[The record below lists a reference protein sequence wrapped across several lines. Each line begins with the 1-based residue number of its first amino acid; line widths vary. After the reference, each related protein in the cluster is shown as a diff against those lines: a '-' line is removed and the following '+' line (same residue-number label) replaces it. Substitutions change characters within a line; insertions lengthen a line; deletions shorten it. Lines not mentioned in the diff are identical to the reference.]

1 MRGDVGPEEVRLFVE
16 RAGYGANKW
25 RWRLT
30 DDSGVT
36 VSVGSG
42 FNSAEDAYAAA
53 RKQALALRSARI
65 ERQIEMAARAEVLE
79 KDSIGSKAA
88 PITKE
93 LLHHQHRSPVKR
105 FNVW

>member
-1 MRGDVGPEEVRLFVE
+1 MRGDVGPEEVRLFIE

-25 RWRLT
+25 RWRLA

-53 RKQALALRSARI
+53 REHALALRSARI
-65 ERQIEMAARAEVLE
+65 KRQIEMTARAEALE
-79 KDSIGSKAA
+79 KNSIGSKAA
-88 PITKE
+88 PCTKE
-93 LLHHQHRSPVKR
+93 LLHRQHLPSVKR
-105 FNVW
+105 LNVW